1 MIESEEAQF
10 TVENNDES
18 ETDDSGL
25 YLILQISENLLI
37 FLYVMDR
44 WILI

>member
-10 TVENNDES
+10 PIENNDES

-25 YLILQISENLLI
+25 YLIFLI

-44 WILI
+44 